1 MYNIDATAKIGMTI
15 IKKKGEGGKF
25 WGCKEKVRK

>member
-15 IKKKGEGGKF
+15 IKKKGKGGSFGDAK
-25 WGCKEKVRK
+25 RR